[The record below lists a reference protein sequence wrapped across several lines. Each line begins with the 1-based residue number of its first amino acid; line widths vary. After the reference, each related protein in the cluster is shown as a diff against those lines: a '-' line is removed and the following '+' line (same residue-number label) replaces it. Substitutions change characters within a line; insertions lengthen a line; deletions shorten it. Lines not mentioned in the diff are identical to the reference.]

1 VFENK
6 FVECLKLWG
15 KIMHACDGWNGG
27 GTHLRCL
34 WLGNGGFGKQM
45 KVGDY
50 MEGGFGG
57 DGCGDGGK
65 RKMISIEFLLEAW
78 VL

>member
-1 VFENK
+1 
-6 FVECLKLWG
+6 
-15 KIMHACDGWNGG
+15 
-27 GTHLRCL
+27 
-34 WLGNGGFGKQM
+34 LGNGGFGKQM